1 MIENNTNNTPKNKKV
16 NCNTSFLE
24 NSNDFL
30 CANFAPNL
38 ASQILESIASFEL
51 HLTKT
56 NVKTELIRVCVIML
70 QTTAKSC

>member
-51 HLTKT
+51 HLKQ
-56 NVKTELIRVCVIML
+56 M
-70 QTTAKSC
+70 